1 MIEGGTDL
9 NHRRAA
15 VRQILKEFEGDIDA
29 ATGAM
34 RSYMEA
40 HPDVLATATLNVAP
54 TAVLPISDAP
64 VLLSVRNLVK
74 VYKPGKQRITVL
86 DGVTFDIHESEII
99 AITGASGSG
108 KSTLMHLLG
117 GLDKPTSGE
126 IVVGGTSLAKL
137 SDAKLSL
144 FRRQTIGFVFQ
155 FFYLQPFLKLRRNL
169 EVSGMFARMS
179 RKERHQKVSELAE
192 KVGLGDRLEHYPKEL
207 SGGQMQRAAIARA
220 LLNNPRLILADE
232 PTGNLDSK
240 NGEQIIELFESIR
253 KEFGTTVVIVT
264 HDKNI
269 ARRADRTINLVDGRL
284 A

>member
-1 MIEGGTDL
+1 MIEGGTDF
-9 NHRRAA
+9 NHRRAV

-29 ATGAM
+29 AKTAMQDYLELHPEVLGGAK
-34 RSYMEA
+34 SDE
-40 HPDVLATATLNVAP
+40 P
-54 TAVLPISDAP
+54 TTPPSTP

-74 VYKPGKQRITVL
+74 IYKLGKQKITVL
-86 DGVTFDIHESEII
+86 DSVSFDIHEGEII

-126 IVVGGTSLAKL
+126 VLVGETSLAKL
-137 SDAKLSL
+137 SDADLSA

-169 EVSGMFARMS
+169 EVPGMFARVS
-179 RKERHQKVSELAE
+179 KQERVQKVSELAE
-192 KVGLGDRLEHYPKEL
+192 KVGLADRLDHYPKEL

-220 LLNNPRLILADE
+220 LLNNPRVLLADE

-240 NGEQIIELFESIR
+240 NGAQIIELFESIR
-253 KEFGTTVVIVT
+253 KEFGTTVIIVT
-264 HDKNI
+264 HDKDI
-269 ARRADRTINLVDGRL
+269 ARRADRVIQLVDGRL
-284 A
+284 V

>member
-54 TAVLPISDAP
+54 AAVLPTSDAP

-86 DGVTFDIHESEII
+86 DGITFDIHESEII

-155 FFYLQPFLKLRRNL
+155 FFYLQPFLKLQRNL

-179 RKERHQKVSELAE
+179 RKERHRKVSELAE

-264 HDKNI
+264 HDKDI